1 MPVVR
6 HLEGSAWTIY
16 NGGSECKCFA
26 QGEEREMTRELADY
40 LVTTFPGHFKI
51 VSDKAA
57 KGAAVAAPEKTAAM
71 KAPAK
76 RKAPAKK
83 APAKKAPAKKAPAK
97 RKAPAK
103 KGKS

>member
-1 MPVVR
+1 MVIVR
-6 HLEGSAWTIY
+6 HLEGSAWTVY
-16 NGGSECKCFA
+16 NGGSECKGFA

-40 LVTTFPGHFKI
+40 LISTFPGHFKI

-83 APAKKAPAKKAPAK
+83 APAKKAPAK